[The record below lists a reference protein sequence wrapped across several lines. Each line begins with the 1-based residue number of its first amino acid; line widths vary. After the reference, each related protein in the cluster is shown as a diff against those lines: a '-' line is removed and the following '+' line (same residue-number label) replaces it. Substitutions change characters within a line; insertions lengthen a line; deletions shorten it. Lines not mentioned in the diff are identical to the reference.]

1 VVVLMSNWEN
11 VLKAD
16 ISQDEFKEMT
26 SNLVRSRNEL
36 SEKID
41 NITTDLLPIFM
52 RLASSNL
59 FIDDEK
65 EIALKSIK
73 ELKEIVK
80 EYSYDVDKD
89 PFSWLD

>member
-1 VVVLMSNWEN
+1 MSNWEN